1 MKMKIVSHVNVFFV
15 SSIAIMMIFSSFL
28 SSAWAGDTLIVAV
41 AANFILP
48 SQELVTM
55 FQKKTGVAVE
65 ATYTSTGKLYGQIV
79 KGAPYDL
86 FLAADEKR
94 PGLLYEKKLSDK
106 PFIYAEGRLVLWTA
120 KQELC
125 GASDWKKVAAGD
137 KVRKIAIANTLTA
150 PYGTVAMQVL
160 KEAGLWELCE
170 RKFVFPQT
178 VAQAF
183 QYASTEAADL
193 GFCAYS
199 SALSEDGRKGCFY
212 TIPEAPPIMQAAC
225 VLANTGNRK
234 AAEEF
239 ARFLLSPEARKVKER
254 YGYR

>member
-1 MKMKIVSHVNVFFV
+1 MKIKVGSLVKNF
-15 SSIAIMMIFSSFL
+15 SIAFIAVVMILSSF
-28 SSAWAGDTLIVAV
+28 SSAWAGDKLIVAV

-48 SQELVTM
+48 SQELIKM
-55 FQKKTGVAVE
+55 FQEKTGIAVE
-65 ATYTSTGKLYGQIV
+65 ATYTSTGKLYGQII

-94 PGLLYEKKLSDK
+94 PELLYEKNLSGK

-120 KQELC
+120 RKEFC
-125 GASDWKKVAAGD
+125 GASDWKKIIAED
-137 KVRKIAIANTLTA
+137 EVRKIAIANTRTA

-160 KEAGLWELCE
+160 KKAGLWEACE
-170 RKFVFPQT
+170 SKLVFPQT

-199 SALSEDGRKGCFY
+199 SALSEDGKKGCLY
-212 TIPEAPPIMQAAC
+212 LIPEAPPIMQAAC
-225 VLANTGNRK
+225 VLASTGSRK

-239 ARFLLSPEARKVKER
+239 ARFLLSPEALKVKER
-254 YGYR
+254 YGYK